1 MNEISKM
8 LEYQSTV
15 LLIGKKSAD
24 VAYTVYKEYKSTI
37 KDSNCKYIT
46 LCADDTVFSNYSKIS
61 KIKEEILNR
70 ELLFHD
76 LKIGNI
82 DKYNKLAEK
91 HQQLNELKHIVIN
104 VSNYKQLISNMQDS
118 NKACIKE
125 FKDALNTIYA
135 LGRSDGVRLIISSD
149 VKPSKDDL
157 GSALAMLDMI
167 TLD

>member
-1 MNEISKM
+1 
-8 LEYQSTV
+8 
-15 LLIGKKSAD
+15 
-24 VAYTVYKEYKSTI
+24 
-37 KDSNCKYIT
+37 
-46 LCADDTVFSNYSKIS
+46 FSNYSKIS

-149 VKPSKDDL
+149 DKPSKDDL